1 MIYFYLEKSR
11 DLKIQNLNIYELRFI
26 KNTSLDLDDDYLYV
40 YVSNTIINNNLLLK
54 IDADIDF
61 IGDLVCQSLI
71 TEIMNNYI
79 QKRYINHSINIH
91 NVSKFTLRRLS
102 TL

>member
-11 DLKIQNLNIYELRFI
+11 DLKIPNLDVYELRFI
-26 KNTSLDLDDDYLYV
+26 KNTSLNLEDDYSYV
-40 YVSNTIINNNLLLK
+40 YVSNTISNNNLLLK

-61 IGDLVCQSLI
+61 IGDHASQSLI

-79 QKRYINHSINIH
+79 QKRFINHSINLH

-102 TL
+102 AL

>member
-61 IGDLVCQSLI
+61 IGEQTTQSLI

-79 QKRYINHSINIH
+79 QCQNYRKTIC
-91 NVSKFTLRRLS
+91 
-102 TL
+102 